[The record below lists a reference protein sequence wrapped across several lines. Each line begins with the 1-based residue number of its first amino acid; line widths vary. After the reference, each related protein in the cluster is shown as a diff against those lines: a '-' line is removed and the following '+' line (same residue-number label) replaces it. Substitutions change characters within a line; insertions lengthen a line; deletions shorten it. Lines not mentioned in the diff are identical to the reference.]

1 MYSRHGDILF
11 GAVTILFASFIYVE
25 SSQLPTDS
33 GGFSKLVS
41 WILGGAG
48 AVLLLKTF
56 RRTETATRLFLD
68 FQWIIFFASV
78 ALWFLA
84 IFLIPIVGFF
94 VTAAI
99 FLFLSAWLLLGWPR
113 QPGMLFVI
121 ALFAVITTVALW
133 FLFTQILQ
141 LSMPEGLYF

>member
-11 GAVTILFASFIYVE
+11 GAVTILFASFIYVQ

-48 AVLLLKTF
+48 VVLLLKTI

-68 FQWIIFFASV
+68 FQWTIFFTSL

-84 IFLIPIVGFF
+84 ILLIPIVGFF
-94 VTAAI
+94 CHCGNVPIFIGVVTPWVATTTGRA
-99 FLFLSAWLLLGWPR
+99 LCNR
-113 QPGMLFVI
+113 FVRCDHD
-121 ALFAVITTVALW
+121 
-133 FLFTQILQ
+133 
-141 LSMPEGLYF
+141 SGLVVSFYANPST